1 MHRTPKG
8 EADADHANAASDRL
22 VTRRRLLLGVAGGVG
37 LLGGRRA
44 LRHTIAKRRLRRV

>member
-1 MHRTPKG
+1 MHRTPQG

-37 LLGGRRA
+37 LGAAGPTSHDR
-44 LRHTIAKRRLRRV
+44 

>member
-8 EADADHANAASDRL
+8 KQTRDHANAASDRL

-37 LLGGRRA
+37 LLGAAGSTSHDR
-44 LRHTIAKRRLRRV
+44 

>member
-1 MHRTPKG
+1 MHRTPQG

-37 LLGGRRA
+37 LLGGRA

>member
-37 LLGGRRA
+37 LLGAAGSTSHDR
-44 LRHTIAKRRLRRV
+44 